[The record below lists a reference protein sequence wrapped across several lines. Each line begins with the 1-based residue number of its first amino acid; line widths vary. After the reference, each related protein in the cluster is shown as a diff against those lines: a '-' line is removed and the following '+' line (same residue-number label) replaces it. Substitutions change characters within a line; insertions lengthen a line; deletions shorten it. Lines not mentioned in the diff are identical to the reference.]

1 MNLSF
6 GQGGKRWLC
15 WGALAA
21 LMGVATLSR
30 AAGFP
35 ATAELAHEGFR
46 VSAEARLLDSGET
59 LGSLTPT
66 NQLTPASVSKLYIAA
81 AALDRW
87 GPQKRFTTR
96 LVTNG
101 TVSGHTL
108 QGDLILEGAGDPGLT
123 SEDYWSLVQQLRQR
137 DIERISGRVLVS
149 QWRFGPVDCITTDR
163 CRARERSRHAYDA
176 RLTSAAVDFAT
187 WCVRV
192 MPGSRPGAEARVSG
206 CFSAAPLPRVANHV
220 KTVSSGKTGISAER
234 VTADNGEDTLVLS
247 GQIDSD
253 TWPRTIY
260 RSGSHPASQS
270 AATFQQRLQEA
281 GIALDGPV
289 AVTNTPPAD
298 DARPLAT
305 VDGKP
310 LQELLLRMLNYSNNF
325 MADTLALDLADQQ
338 PAGLNDASA
347 ALEQFVARKVPDHGP
362 VSLASGS
369 GLTPQSSTSAHGL
382 VALLTSM
389 YRQPALFPVFVAGM
403 QVPDNG
409 PMHFIRRGS
418 DLFQSHVMIKTGTLN
433 EPVPVRAIAGYFR
446 TESGRWGAFA
456 VMFNG
461 RAATP
466 YLNWRKTLTAVSE
479 DLTPMIENH

>member
-1 MNLSF
+1 ML
-6 GQGGKRWLC
+6 RWS
-15 WGALAA
+15 ALAA
-21 LMGVATLSR
+21 LMGVTSMTR

-46 VSAEARLLDSGET
+46 VSAEARLLDSDET

-66 NQLTPASVSKLYIAA
+66 NQLTPASVSKLYTAA

-96 LVTNG
+96 LLTNG
-101 TVSGHTL
+101 SVSGHTL
-108 QGDLILEGAGDPGLT
+108 QGDLVLEGAGDPGLT

-137 DIERISGRVLVS
+137 GIEHISGRLLIS
-149 QWRFGPVDCITTDR
+149 QWRFGPVECVTTDR

-176 RLTSAAVDFAT
+176 RLSSAGVDFAT

-192 MPGSRPGAEARVSG
+192 MPGEAAGADARVSG
-206 CFSAAPLPRVANHV
+206 CFSARPLPRVVNNV
-220 KTVSSGKTGISAER
+220 KTVASGSTGISAER
-234 VTADNGEDTLVLS
+234 TTTDGRDTLVLS
-247 GQIDSD
+247 GRINRD
-253 TWPRTIY
+253 TWPRNVY
-260 RSGSHPASQS
+260 RSGSQPALQS
-270 AATFQQRLQEA
+270 AATLQQRLQEA
-281 GIALDGPV
+281 DITLQGGV

-298 DARPLAT
+298 GARPLAS

-325 MADTLALDLADQQ
+325 MADMLALDLANRQ
-338 PAGLNDASA
+338 PAELTDARA
-347 ALEQFVARKVPDHGP
+347 ALEAFVSREVPDHGP
-362 VSLASGS
+362 VRLASGS
-369 GLTPQSSTSAHGL
+369 GLTPESSTSAHGL
-382 VALLTSM
+382 VALLSTM
-389 YRQPALFPVFVAGM
+389 YRRPTLFPLFVAGM

-418 DLFQSHVMIKTGTLN
+418 DLFQSHVMVKTGTLN

-456 VMFNG
+456 VMLNG

-466 YLNWRKTLTAVSE
+466 YLNWRKTLEAVSE
-479 DLTPMIENH
+479 DLTPMIANH